1 MWIGSLVYGGTRISE
16 EQQKKYPAIVVLAKK
31 FSDFQNGIYRGEWE
45 QNLPIKLG
53 AT

>member
-45 QNLPIKLG
+45 TRN
-53 AT
+53 